1 MCYTEHLCVLR
12 CCSLCFS
19 LRLLWYS
26 GRIYIPTGSM
36 LITLSCNSKCP
47 WLSLLEIEIIKC
59 ILINPIIILFPQS
72 TSVSIFPLWFFFQ
85 IPADFILT
93 IPVSSKQHLQIN
105 WTALLN
111 GRLCVYEIK
120 KIDLWSIFS
129 QHWAFLFT
137 VSTREVLFLCVEW
150 NSISNI
156 NRFQIHFLISNEAEW
171 LWSIL
176 ISIRQKSNRKQNWH
190 FLIKDFNYKTKVLSL
205 FIWAV

>member
-19 LRLLWYS
+19 LRLLWHS

-36 LITLSCNSKCP
+36 LITLSCNSKYPC
-47 WLSLLEIEIIKC
+47 LSLLEIEIIKC

-72 TSVSIFPLWFFFQ
+72 TSVSIFPLFLFQ
-85 IPADFILT
+85 RPADFLLT

-120 KIDLWSIFS
+120 KNRSLKHFLSALSFSI
-129 QHWAFLFT
+129 HRIYPWGI
-137 VSTREVLFLCVEW
+137 FLCVEW

>member
-36 LITLSCNSKCP
+36 LITLSCNSKYPC
-47 WLSLLEIEIIKC
+47 LSLLEIEIIKC
-59 ILINPIIILFPQS
+59 ILINPIIIFFPNLLQFQFFLC
-72 TSVSIFPLWFFFQ
+72 VFFFQ
-85 IPADFILT
+85 IPADVILT

-137 VSTREVLFLCVEW
+137 VSTHEVFFSV
-150 NSISNI
+150 
-156 NRFQIHFLISNEAEW
+156 
-171 LWSIL
+171 
-176 ISIRQKSNRKQNWH
+176 
-190 FLIKDFNYKTKVLSL
+190 
-205 FIWAV
+205 